1 MQCQSSD
8 ERGAFGGCRPPGIY
22 LSRSGECGDTR
33 VCPGRE
39 EVRARWL
46 LVQAI
51 VRIRNPGPDPIGL
64 PVRSTPMSTTTKL
77 QAQALRHFGRR
88 LADLWNASVTMS
100 AQDRADAY
108 VARMPVSVIAR

>member
-1 MQCQSSD
+1 M
-8 ERGAFGGCRPPGIY
+8 
-22 LSRSGECGDTR
+22 
-33 VCPGRE
+33 
-39 EVRARWL
+39 
-46 LVQAI
+46 
-51 VRIRNPGPDPIGL
+51 N
-64 PVRSTPMSTTTKL
+64 TTTKL